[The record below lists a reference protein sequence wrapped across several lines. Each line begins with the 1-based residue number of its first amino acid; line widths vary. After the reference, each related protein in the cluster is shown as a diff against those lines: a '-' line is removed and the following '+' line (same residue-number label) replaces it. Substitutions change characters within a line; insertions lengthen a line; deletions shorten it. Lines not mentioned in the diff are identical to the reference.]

1 MKIEMLNGIHILVVG
16 ILLIEQC
23 IFTSNFLISNEE
35 ELLIVPSVAF
45 RYHSPTLAST
55 AFAQPS
61 DDWILYAQGK
71 AKRRIFIFKKK
82 CVVYLR
88 LVFRRQSLSCPPCH
102 IDSVE
107 YCG

>member
-1 MKIEMLNGIHILVVG
+1 MLNGILILVVG

-23 IFTSNFLISNEE
+23 MFTSNFLISSEE

-55 AFAQPS
+55 AFAQPA

-71 AKRRIFIFKKK
+71 AKRRIFIF
-82 CVVYLR
+82 
-88 LVFRRQSLSCPPCH
+88 F
-102 IDSVE
+102 
-107 YCG
+107 

>member
-1 MKIEMLNGIHILVVG
+1 MKIDMRNGIHLLVIG
-16 ILLIEQC
+16 ILLIDQC
-23 IFTSNFLISNEE
+23 TLTSNFLISSEE
-35 ELLIVPSVAF
+35 ELMLVPSVAF

-71 AKRRIFIFKKK
+71 TKKRTFHEN

-88 LVFRRQSLSCPPCH
+88 LVFRR
-102 IDSVE
+102 
-107 YCG
+107 